1 MQVSLSMARPLL
13 PDGHWRE
20 IAPLLP
26 PPRPRPT
33 GGRGPIKDRAALIGI
48 LLVLRSGL
56 PWEMRPAEMGGCG
69 MSWGGRQRDLARVDF
84 SAITAP
90 MHSNKTSVPSAS
102 ALGLCPR

>member
-1 MQVSLSMARPLL
+1 MARPLM
-13 PDGHWRE
+13 PDNHWRE

-26 PPRPRPT
+26 RPRSRPT

-69 MSWGGRQRDLARVDF
+69 MSWGAP
-84 SAITAP
+84 SAIWREWT
-90 MHSNKTSVPSAS
+90 S
-102 ALGLCPR
+102 ALSPRRCTRTEPRFRLPAPWAYVLGNAA